1 MHCRRRPTVLPPSYP
16 AFALVIIP
24 APDFLRLRL
33 DWINKVSIANG

>member
-1 MHCRRRPTVLPPSYP
+1 MHCRKRPTVLPPSYP
-16 AFALVIIP
+16 TFALVIIP